1 MKVLNNKT
9 KLFESDGNKDSRY
22 YINRIIDLLEFNR
35 MFGKT
40 NQEILNKID
49 RKSTRLNSS
58 HIPLSRMPS
67 SA

>member
-40 NQEILNKID
+40 NQEILNKIVEY
-49 RKSTRLNSS
+49 
-58 HIPLSRMPS
+58 SREGSPTVLYFVIYPNK
-67 SA
+67 